1 MKPDI
6 GFWFGVTFDE
16 YRGKY
21 IVDIT
26 GELFDM
32 GPYSMRAKVSE
43 TKQVTST
50 ITIQC
55 HLVIIQFAN
64 LQVKYEGSWW
74 SMDNYFKTDHDR
86 DRIVDENHY
95 FNNIIACFKME
106 EGYCIK
112 DGVVNYFNPS
122 CYQNLKRFS
131 YFHLA
136 ILK

>member
-16 YRGKY
+16 YLGKY

-32 GPYSMRAKVSE
+32 GPYSLRAKVSE

-50 ITIQC
+50 ITIQY
-55 HLVIIQFAN
+55 HLVPIQFAN

-86 DRIVDENHY
+86 EYDENHY

-131 YFHLA
+131 YFHLV